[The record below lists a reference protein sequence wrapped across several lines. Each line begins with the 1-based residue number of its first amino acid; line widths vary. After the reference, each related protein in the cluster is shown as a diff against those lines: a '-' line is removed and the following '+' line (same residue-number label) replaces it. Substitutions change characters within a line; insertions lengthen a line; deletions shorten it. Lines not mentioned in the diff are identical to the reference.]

1 MCVRGYFKYLLH
13 KRAGISE
20 LTYCLSALWSTSFWQ
35 NYYNKVWPY
44 CYLVFDRWCK
54 LLRCTKVASIVVMV
68 LNGVSNTEMQKY
80 PDSFPTLRNQ
90 FQTVSIKSLST
101 SKYTIWCSSYR
112 YNVLVFVIERI
123 GKLALSV
130 S

>member
-1 MCVRGYFKYLLH
+1 MKHIFSDKIIIA
-13 KRAGISE
+13 KFD
-20 LTYCLSALWSTSFWQ
+20 LTVK
-35 NYYNKVWPY
+35 N
-44 CYLVFDRWCK
+44 VFDRWCK

-101 SKYTIWCSSYR
+101 SKYTI
-112 YNVLVFVIERI
+112 
-123 GKLALSV
+123 
-130 S
+130 